1 MRDGMFTARFGSMLL
16 AFGGTPHASLLGGRT
31 LVLRKGQER
40 WVLVELWSDQ
50 TADLLTVH

>member
-40 WVLVELWSDQ
+40 WVLVKLWSDQ